1 MNEREWRLGDDIVEE
16 LYEYKNLG
24 VLKNYTGSFSSN
36 VTDNI
41 EKTSKND
48 GIVFSSSFER

>member
-16 LYEYKNLG
+16 LYEYKNVG
-24 VLKNYTGSFSSN
+24 VLKNYIGSFSSD

-41 EKTSKND
+41 EKTRKKL
-48 GIVFSSSFER
+48 G

>member
-24 VLKNYTGSFSSN
+24 VLKNYIELFPSN

-41 EKTSKND
+41 EKTRKKGWD
-48 GIVFSSSFER
+48 DIFLQL